1 MPVKILPLYWGGI
14 FFVLLFWVEVWGV
27 FFRAKDAGVNRKVR
41 EGYSLRDTLC
51 VLCDTLC
58 SKKIFKRV
66 NLKRKSL
73 NGVFKK

>member
-14 FFVLLFWVEVWGV
+14 FFVLLFWVVDRV
-27 FFRAKDAGVNRKVR
+27 VFRAENAKIDRKVR

>member
-27 FFRAKDAGVNRKVR
+27 FFRAKDAEVNRKVR
-41 EGYSLRDTLC
+41 EGYSLCDTLC

-58 SKKIFKRV
+58 SNKKY
-66 NLKRKSL
+66 
-73 NGVFKK
+73 